1 MTTPTTWA
9 GRALLVL
16 YGFFGCSGA
25 ILFFNLFLERI
36 ITLLACL
43 LKAIHE
49 RDLRRRGL
57 LDRRDSQVTI
67 AGDGRGCVTG
77 HPFCHDV
84 KTSRFAGYQRRRPR
98 RMCDQTHVLP

>member
-1 MTTPTTWA
+1 MDTIDRNFVRGESHASNYRPAANEIAALTDRFGMTTPTTWA

-57 LDRRDSQVTI
+57 LDRRDSQ
-67 AGDGRGCVTG
+67 
-77 HPFCHDV
+77 
-84 KTSRFAGYQRRRPR
+84 
-98 RMCDQTHVLP
+98 